1 MDAPTFDLQLDKLTE
16 AVVYLVSGS
25 QNDPN
30 FGETKLV
37 KLLYYAD
44 CAAYLQTGEPIT
56 GATYLRYPHG
66 PYPQAWAARKNAM
79 TLAGDV
85 DIFSEELGADAH
97 KHRWIAN
104 RPVHAEVLS
113 SQDETIL
120 NQQLERFAKFDAT
133 QIVDYAQQ
141 EFGWMLTEPGGAI
154 PYDLA
159 GLSDVPLTDKNLE
172 TAKRIAANAASRRTA
187 V

>member
-1 MDAPTFDLQLDKLTE
+1 MDAPTFDLRLDKLTE
-16 AVVYLVSGS
+16 AVVYLVNGS

-37 KLLYYAD
+37 TMLYYAD
-44 CAAYLQTGEPIT
+44 CAAYLRTGQPIT
-56 GATYLRYPHG
+56 GATYLRQPQVPH
-66 PYPQAWAARKNAM
+66 PKAWAAHKHAM
-79 TLAGDV
+79 TIAGDV
-85 DIFSEELGADAH
+85 GIFSEQLGEDLH
-97 KHRWIAN
+97 KHRWIVN

-113 SQDETIL
+113 SKDETIL
-120 NQQLERFAKFDAT
+120 NQQLERFAEFDAA
-133 QIVDYAQQ
+133 QIVDYVHQ
-141 EFGWMLTEPGGAI
+141 EFGWILTEPGEAI

>member
-1 MDAPTFDLQLDKLTE
+1 MDALTFALQLDKLTD

-37 KLLYYAD
+37 TMLYYAD
-44 CAAYLQTGEPIT
+44 CAAYLQFGKPIT

-66 PYPQAWAARKNAM
+66 PYPQAWAACKSAM
-79 TLAGDV
+79 TIAGDV
-85 DIFSEELGADAH
+85 DIFSEELGADVH

-113 SQDETIL
+113 SQDEAIL
-120 NQQLERFAKFDAT
+120 DQQLERFANFDST
-133 QIVDYAQQ
+133 RIVEYAHQ
-141 EFGWMLTEPGGAI
+141 EFGWILTEPGEAI

-187 V
+187 A